1 MATTQE
7 VIEAL
12 QAEGLSEETI
22 KYIVP
27 ILAYESRV
35 GNTPYVLDAKDELS
49 ESYGLGQVNIE
60 TMESAIWMALNES
73 DIEIPGATEQQIRQW
88 NTAMYQEGEEDVR
101 NFTEE
106 QRKFVIDYLLN
117 KADLQFNAKVVKHMI
132 HQKQLENKGMSEMDA
147 ILDLYVLTPRKFDI
161 NNTNFEDFTEKDAE
175 EAQRFKEQIDTE
187 VESFYTTPPTT
198 TPPPTTPPPP
208 TGGREERVLEA
219 TKSERNLYNSQVGP
233 AVSADQGFEKA
244 KLKTDIAR
252 GNSPDYVKYK
262 SLSDYQMKNF
272 LLKNINNKRKKL
284 NKPLLS
290 ELEPMQDMPQAAP
303 VEGTSIQFPYGRPVN
318 IDEVLYFLEP

>member
-198 TPPPTTPPPP
+198 TPPTTTPP

-219 TKSERNLYNSQVGP
+219 TKSERDLYESQVGP
-233 AVSADQGFEKA
+233 AVSADQSFEEA

-303 VEGTSIQFPYGRPVN
+303 VADTSIQFPYGRPVN
-318 IDEVLYFLEP
+318 IDEVLDFLEP